1 MGADEVI
8 LSALDAFS
16 AGDRA
21 GWEAAMAPDVVYWEP
36 CTGRRLEGVGQ
47 VSDGVFL
54 WKASWPD
61 LRHTDTETIAQG
73 DEVCVE
79 TVWLG
84 TQTGPL
90 YTPDG
95 QTLEATGRPTTN
107 PAAMVAS
114 IRGGRVASM
123 HHYFD
128 LANIMRALGL
138 VE

>member
-1 MGADEVI
+1 MSADEVI
-8 LSALDAFS
+8 LGALDAFA

-21 GWEAAMAPDVVYWEP
+21 AWEAAMTPDVVYWEP
-36 CTGRRLEGVGQ
+36 CTGRKLEGVTA
-47 VSDGVFL
+47 VADGVFL

-61 LRHTDTETIAQG
+61 LRHTDTRTLVQG
-73 DEVCVE
+73 DGVCVE

-95 QTLEATGRPTTN
+95 QTLPATGKETVN
-107 PAAMVAS
+107 PAAMVVAV
-114 IRGGRVASM
+114 RGGKVASM

-138 VE
+138 VT